1 MITRKTM
8 LGLFAAAAL
17 MLSHAACE
25 SNEKS
30 TGDKAANA
38 SPAKPDDAVSKAEQ
52 RGTARVIRLPKP
64 QVHMPDGPN
73 KELVMVQCA
82 MCHTPQYITLQPPL
96 SKDAWTASITKM
108 RTTFSGP
115 IPEDQVPKI
124 LEYVLAV
131 NGAK

>member
-1 MITRKTM
+1 MIKRNNM
-8 LGLFAAAAL
+8 FGLLAAAAL
-17 MLSHAACE
+17 AVSLAGCE
-25 SNEKS
+25 SNSKTS
-30 TGDKAANA
+30 ADA
-38 SPAKPDDAVSKAEQ
+38 SASQPEAAVSKAEQ

-64 QVHMPDGPN
+64 KVNMPDGPN